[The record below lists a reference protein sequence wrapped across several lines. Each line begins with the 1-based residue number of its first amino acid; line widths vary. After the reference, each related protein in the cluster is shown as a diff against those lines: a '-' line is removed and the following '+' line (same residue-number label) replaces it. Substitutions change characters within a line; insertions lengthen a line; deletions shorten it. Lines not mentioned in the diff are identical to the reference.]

1 MPVYDTIYN
10 WAKKTTTSFAELR
23 FSLSQR
29 DEPESEL
36 DTNAMIYKLK
46 RWPDLP
52 STTRT
57 ANVLRALSM
66 MSTRP
71 VNRTWLLAH
80 SKLPAHQVDQLLQR
94 LVAQGAV
101 DVVDGS
107 KYGRPAAN

>member
-1 MPVYDTIYN
+1 MMPVYETIYN

-29 DEPESEL
+29 DVLES
-36 DTNAMIYKLK
+36 DYDSNAMIYRLK

-52 STTRT
+52 THART

-71 VNRTWLLAH
+71 VNRHWLLAH
-80 SKLPAHQVDQLLQR
+80 SKLQTHQVDQLLQR

-101 DVVDGS
+101 EVVDGS
-107 KYGRPAAN
+107 KYGPSN